1 MTSHNRK
8 CLSEDYH
15 QVGQHHNFLGQYHHI
30 LQLLLI
36 RAMPLEYSLHRQL
49 TIPRVCALNGE
60 YRSKS

>member
-30 LQLLLI
+30 LHLI
-36 RAMPLEYSLHRQL
+36 ENPVFVVSFQILVNRYE
-49 TIPRVCALNGE
+49 G
-60 YRSKS
+60 